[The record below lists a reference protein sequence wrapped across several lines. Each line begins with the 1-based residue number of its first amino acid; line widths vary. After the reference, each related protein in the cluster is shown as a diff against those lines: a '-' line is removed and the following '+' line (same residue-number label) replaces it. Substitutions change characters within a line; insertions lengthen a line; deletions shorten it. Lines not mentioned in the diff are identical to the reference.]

1 MLAAGRSVGRSALR
15 VRTAGRVLRTSAT
28 AGGAARVARPP
39 TAGVASSA
47 VRAGL
52 ATTGRLY
59 GGPVRTG
66 PYTGPGDAARG
77 AESAL
82 SAAPSGPHADLRL
95 RGRRARRALP
105 ALRRRPGPA
114 GARRRLPVR
123 GADAGEPRGG
133 PRRPDRPP
141 PHSPQ
146 RSRPALAPG
155 PKRPTPG

>member
-1 MLAAGRSVGRSALR
+1 MLAARRSVSRSALR

-82 SAAPSGPHADLRL
+82 SAAPTGPPRGLRS
-95 RGRRARRALP
+95 RGGARPPALP
-105 ALRRRPGPA
+105 GPTWGPGPA
-114 GARRRLPVR
+114 GGRRAP
-123 GADAGEPRGG
+123 PR
-133 PRRPDRPP
+133 
-141 PHSPQ
+141 
-146 RSRPALAPG
+146 
-155 PKRPTPG
+155 